1 MVKKFLFALSI
12 CLFLTS
18 CGSKTNQENEN
29 QKNEISISNSENSKK
44 EISKNLSSKDDKNP
58 YQNIY
63 DLLKGKKLVFF
74 TGSYSEGVYFYKDGY
89 FDGAFRVGD
98 YNQGKVSLYNGKFDI
113 KEKLDETSYLISLRR
128 IDYELPLG
136 ESEMRNIEGM
146 DFTLEYIESK
156 MYGKDDKDNL
166 YILYLPHRNLN
177 DIKDHER
184 SIAKINDEHIK
195 DGELKVFAIGKKDAS
210 EENFMVEYVR

>member
-29 QKNEISISNSENSKK
+29 QKNEISISNNENSKK
-44 EISKNLSSKDDKNP
+44 EISKNLSSKDDKNS

-89 FDGAFRVGD
+89 FDGDLKTGD
-98 YNQGKVSLYNGKFDI
+98 YNIVNQSIYNGKLDVVEKIDESTYKLKLVRFDYDIEVGDSI
-113 KEKLDETSYLISLRR
+113 KKYINDEEITF
-128 IDYELPLG
+128 
-136 ESEMRNIEGM
+136 NNVKA
-146 DFTLEYIESK
+146 FTFD
-156 MYGKDDKDNL
+156 DDKSKY
-166 YILYLPHRNLN
+166 YILYLPDTKIENL
-177 DIKDHER
+177 DPDLVDYFRQE
-184 SIAKINDEHIK
+184 
-195 DGELKVFAIGKKDAS
+195 KKDMDNDKLGFIALKKDEPDSWVLS
-210 EENFMVEYVR
+210 EFIKK

>member
-1 MVKKFLFALSI
+1 MKRKILATLTILLIFSACSKKDN
-12 CLFLTS
+12 
-18 CGSKTNQENEN
+18 K
-29 QKNEISISNSENSKK
+29 KNTKVDNSKVESSQK
-44 EISKNLSSKDDKNP
+44 SEETKKVKNIKNDE
-58 YQNIY
+58 YKKIY
-63 DLLKGKKLVFF
+63 DELDGKEFF
-74 TGSYSEGVYFYKDGY
+74 YSYQSQQEAIYFYKDGY

-166 YILYLPHRNLN
+166 YILYLPHRKLN

>member
-1 MVKKFLFALSI
+1 MVKKFLFVLSI

-29 QKNEISISNSENSKK
+29 QKNEISISNNENSKK

-89 FDGAFRVGD
+89 FDGALKTGD
-98 YNQGKVSLYNGKFDI
+98 YNIVNQSIYNGKLDVVEKIDESTYKLKLVRFDYDIEVGDSI
-113 KEKLDETSYLISLRR
+113 KKYINDEEITF
-128 IDYELPLG
+128 
-136 ESEMRNIEGM
+136 NNVKA
-146 DFTLEYIESK
+146 FTFD
-156 MYGKDDKDNL
+156 DDKSKY
-166 YILYLPHRNLN
+166 YILYLP
-177 DIKDHER
+177 D
-184 SIAKINDEHIK
+184 AKIENLDPDLVDYFRQE
-195 DGELKVFAIGKKDAS
+195 KKDMDNDKLGFIALKKDEPDSWPLS
-210 EENFMVEYVR
+210 EFIKK